1 MENTMHLNSLFGYW
15 LIKFWTCCSKIF
27 MEKLK
32 QLPVL
37 MVSWAGESSM
47 WSRSQSVQFPLL
59 SNFINLQNHCS
70 SISLYQ
76 IYIICADCEKPL
88 VYIRAFNFQHT
99 NSILLAGWG
108 VRGTPKKQQNR
119 FFWGEQIYGGNEMCN
134 LTDQMCL
141 WDMNWSCVLNY
152 TF

>member
-1 MENTMHLNSLFGYW
+1 METTMHLNSLFGYW
-15 LIKFWTCCSKIF
+15 LIKFWICCSKIF

-88 VYIRAFNFQHT
+88 GYIRAFNFQHT
-99 NSILLAGWG
+99 NSILLAGG
-108 VRGTPKKQQNR
+108 G
-119 FFWGEQIYGGNEMCN
+119 WGEPQRNNEINFFEGKKSMKEMKCVISQTKCVYG
-134 LTDQMCL
+134 TWIDHV
-141 WDMNWSCVLNY
+141 S
-152 TF
+152 